1 MLILKIE
8 IIEVVILKMIRISV
22 LTGTPWNILF
32 LNLKLKHY
40 WKGRGNTIQSFM
52 YIYHK
57 SLNWSILTKTKIEV
71 INTWNWFILTTTAQI
86 TTFFFCNWLFVTEG
100 KEKGKRNTL
109 PSLIASKE
117 GFVSKSLTKYHLTL
131 TQQVWAVPSDNANVC
146 SF

>member
-8 IIEVVILKMIRISV
+8 IIEVVILKMIWISV

-52 YIYHK
+52 YIYSK
-57 SLNWSILTKTKIEV
+57 SLNWSTLTKTKIEV

-86 TTFFFCNWLFVTEG
+86 TTFFLQLIVTEG

-117 GFVSKSLTKYHLTL
+117 GFVSKSLTKYHLTP